1 MPRIEPVNPNH
12 VDANTAKTLAAV
24 ENKLGVLPNLF
35 TTLAHAP
42 AALVAYL
49 QFNETLATGRLTAKQ
64 RELIAIAVAQENSC
78 EYCLSAHVAIGKS
91 VGLEQ
96 VGIKQA
102 REGYANDP
110 RDDAILAFALQV
122 VRSRGAVSDTDLAVF
137 RDAVGNDGL
146 AIEIV
151 ANVALN
157 ILTNYVNRVAQTDV
171 DFPLT
176 RLEPAA

>member
-1 MPRIEPVNPNH
+1 
-12 VDANTAKTLAAV
+12 
-24 ENKLGVLPNLF
+24 
-35 TTLAHAP
+35 
-42 AALVAYL
+42 
-49 QFNETLATGRLTAKQ
+49 
-64 RELIAIAVAQENSC
+64 
-78 EYCLSAHVAIGKS
+78 VAIGKS
-91 VGLEQ
+91 VGLQ
-96 VGIKQA
+96 QDGIEQA

-122 VRSRGAVSDTDLAVF
+122 VRSRGAVSDTELAVF